1 MEIYCLLNRI
11 FIITHKLTNSSWN
24 RCLFIYLW
32 FKKRITLAACVEV
45 GDLEIMLSKA
55 WDWAHFTVNRTHLQ
69 QILVSHTYLPYNLRY
84 SAFISFKYIIYT
96 RLNSF
101 MNIWS
106 LLRYIKQPCKSKSAS
121 KAVILPCFWGYFVSP
136 ESDLEDNSL
145 NDFIWVYSTE

>member
-1 MEIYCLLNRI
+1 MSG
-11 FIITHKLTNSSWN
+11 FANSSQIIYI
-24 RCLFIYLW
+24 LMYLW
-32 FKKRITLAACVEV
+32 NEKRIMLVADVEV
-45 GDLEIMLSKA
+45 GDLDVVPWKA

-121 KAVILPCFWGYFVSP
+121 KVVNLPCFWGYFASH
-136 ESDLEDNSL
+136 ELELEDNDM
-145 NDFIWVYSTE
+145 NDLK